1 MEIKILEEA
10 RTILSN
16 PLGRHNY
23 FGWPSIA
30 RLPGG
35 ELVVACSGFR
45 CGHVCPFGKAVMA
58 VSFDEGKS
66 YLGPWPVIDTPL
78 DDRDAGIVPFG
89 DNGVILTSFNNT
101 RAAQRGWNP
110 VREDLPEEINR
121 RNAYYNA
128 YLDTVTDE
136 EEETYLGA
144 TFRLS
149 FDGGKTFGPLFRSPV
164 TSPHGPTA
172 LADGSLLW
180 VGRTFSGDDSFE
192 QTDRLEAWR
201 VAEDGSMAFVGAV
214 PPVEKD
220 GAQVLACEPH
230 VIQLEDGSLLCHF
243 RGEGGGMFTLYQTV
257 STDGGVTWNL
267 PAERKN
273 WSKSYMM
280 DEMCTLMGGR
290 AAEMIVNGEPSTGAL
305 SDFERMTNMAYSMVQ
320 YYGMSDRIG
329 PVSFYDSTGSRGY
342 ELVRPYSEKTAE
354 LMDQEVRRIIDEVQ
368 ARTDRI
374 LRENDAAFRQVAEL
388 LLDKE
393 VIMNDDLERI
403 LGPKVKPASAVEEA
417 AESQGQP
424 ESGEGTAHE

>member
-267 PAERKN
+267 PEQLL
-273 WSKSYMM
+273 S
-280 DEMCTLMGGR
+280 DHGG
-290 AAEMIVNGEPSTGAL
+290 APAHLYEHSTGVLL
-305 SDFERMTNMAYSMVQ
+305 SV
-320 YYGMSDRIG
+320 YGYRTAPDYGVRAMLSRDNGKTWQKDLILWET
-329 PVSFYDSTGSRGY
+329 PVSGDLGYPATVERDDGTLLTVFYAKDTGDG
-342 ELVRPYSEKTAE
+342 PA
-354 LMDQEVRRIIDEVQ
+354 
-368 ARTDRI
+368 
-374 LRENDAAFRQVAEL
+374 
-388 LLDKE
+388 
-393 VIMNDDLERI
+393 VIKQICWEIR
-403 LGPKVKPASAVEEA
+403 
-417 AESQGQP
+417 
-424 ESGEGTAHE
+424 